1 MVQWLRPHALH
12 AGGAG
17 SIPGQGTQILH
28 ASAKKKKIVKMTPF
42 VLYILFHNL
51 IFFKPIRIPSEP

>member
-1 MVQWLRPHALH
+1 MVQWLRPHALR

-28 ASAKKKKIVKMTPF
+28 ASAKKKKNSKDDTFCIVYTLPQF
-42 VLYILFHNL
+42 N
-51 IFFKPIRIPSEP
+51 FF